1 MLEQGLTTLLNASTS
16 ITALIGDRLYPVF
29 VPQSPTYPCL
39 SYQVISGSSSYS
51 MDGSAETVKRIQFD
65 AWGTTYADV
74 KNIQQ
79 ALHNLLDGFEG
90 VLSDGTAVHGTFR
103 GVELDEFENDSLTYR
118 TLTEYSFHFV
128 E

>member
-1 MLEQGLTTLLNASTS
+1 
-16 ITALIGDRLYPVF
+16 
-29 VPQSPTYPCL
+29 
-39 SYQVISGSSSYS
+39 

-79 ALHNLLDGFEG
+79 ALHNLLDGFSG
-90 VLSDGTAVHGTFR
+90 VLSDGTAVRGTFR